1 LMGAL
6 VIRLGVSYR
15 NPGKGLVRELTRRE
29 KLPALPLTS
38 DEFVKAFTS
47 DKK

>member
-1 LMGAL
+1 MGAF
-6 VIRLGVSYR
+6 VNRLWQQRRNRTYGCVSQ
-15 NPGKGLVRELTRRE
+15 LTHRE

-38 DEFVKAFTS
+38 REFVKAFTS

>member
-1 LMGAL
+1 MEAF
-6 VIRLGVSYR
+6 VSRSCRKRAEPDIGVV
-15 NPGKGLVRELTRRE
+15 GQLTRSE

-38 DEFVKAFTS
+38 REFVKAFTS

>member
-1 LMGAL
+1 MGAF
-6 VIRLGVSYR
+6 VNRLGRERRNRTYGCVSQ
-15 NPGKGLVRELTRRE
+15 LTHRE

-38 DEFVKAFTS
+38 REFVKAFTS